1 MLNAV
6 GIISEY
12 NPFHNG
18 HLYQIKKAKELTH
31 ADLCIV
37 VMSGNW
43 VQRGQPASFDKWN
56 RAKMALEND
65 VDLVVELPFQYSVQ
79 PASIFAKSAV
89 NILGALQCKW
99 LSFGSENPEMN
110 FSKLATVNLENPE
123 YFKNYEENYTSAI
136 QQLIAEKTGFF
147 INKPNDIL
155 AFNYALYNRQ
165 LSIPMKLIPVK
176 RKSSNHNDV
185 EIIDSSLN
193 ISSATSIRKN
203 INNVSKIYNV
213 IPKST
218 LEVIENN
225 QCIDWNTFWKYLK
238 YKILTNS
245 VNELRSIYQMTEG
258 LEYRFKKYIKISND
272 FDEFLNNLKTKRY
285 TFSRL
290 RRLCVYVLM
299 NFKSIDF
306 ENSSEYIRILGFNSV
321 GRKYLK
327 QIKKKTNM
335 IIISNPSK
343 ALLEKELKFDYL
355 SGNIYSIES
364 KKNED
369 LYKVPLIF

>member
-1 MLNAV
+1 
-6 GIISEY
+6 
-12 NPFHNG
+12 
-18 HLYQIKKAKELTH
+18 
-31 ADLCIV
+31 
-37 VMSGNW
+37 MSGNW

-79 PASIFAKSAV
+79 PASIFAKAAV

-99 LSFGSENPEMN
+99 LSFGSESPEIN

-136 QQLIAEKTGFF
+136 QQLIAEKTDFV

-176 RKSSNHNDV
+176 RKNSNHNDV

-299 NFKSIDF
+299 NFKSTDF
-306 ENSSEYIRILGFNSV
+306 ENSSEYIRILGFNSL

-335 IIISNPSK
+335 IIISKPSK